1 MLCLAIVRRAPT
13 GSPNAERSTAAGPAG
28 WTTIGARTR
37 SETKN
42 GAEDELQRTSSR
54 LARPATPGPGSPV
67 DAAQTPFLFRNMRME
82 EKVRWLILPLIL
94 PNYARK

>member
-37 SETKN
+37 SETKKR
-42 GAEDELQRTSSR
+42 G
-54 LARPATPGPGSPV
+54 
-67 DAAQTPFLFRNMRME
+67 
-82 EKVRWLILPLIL
+82 
-94 PNYARK
+94 